1 MRERIWGKI
10 NIKSDICRYS
20 NDYNS
25 NVINDYNSNVIATS
39 KVIWFI
45 EMGNSSNWVTD
56 DVG

>member
-20 NDYNS
+20 
-25 NVINDYNSNVIATS
+25 NDYNSNVIATS